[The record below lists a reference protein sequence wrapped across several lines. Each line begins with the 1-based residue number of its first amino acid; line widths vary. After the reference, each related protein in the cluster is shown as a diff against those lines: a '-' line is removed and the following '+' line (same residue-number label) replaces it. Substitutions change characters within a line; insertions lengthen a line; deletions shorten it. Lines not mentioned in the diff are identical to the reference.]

1 MNRVK
6 RKLIQLKEHY
16 GNSQLMT
23 STFECSSEPQ
33 HENTDTNNDSHL
45 YSQDIELVSSKDK
58 EEDIYMHTQKPLPQ
72 KDLGIMTHHG
82 YRQRRGN
89 NTVKHSRVSSMQ
101 YDDENQD
108 LDNAWSRMGGRITR
122 ASEVHF
128 NKNLEKEREKMEL
141 WRSQQA

>member
-16 GNSQLMT
+16 GNSHLMT
-23 STFECSSEPQ
+23 STFECSSEPNNPE
-33 HENTDTNNDSHL
+33 ENTNRYNNDSHL
-45 YSQDIELVSSKDK
+45 YSQDIELVSSK
-58 EEDIYMHTQKPLPQ
+58 EEDIYMNTQKFSVNRQ

-101 YDDENQD
+101 YDDEKKGLED
-108 LDNAWSRMGGRITR
+108 LDYTTGSRIGG
-122 ASEVHF
+122 
-128 NKNLEKEREKMEL
+128 
-141 WRSQQA
+141 